1 MFEFSCFNE
10 TELFNITNEIV
21 KAVFLSHFKVKMK
34 LKKYIE
40 FNPNAKDKEMIL
52 SYLEE

>member
-1 MFEFSCFNE
+1 MNEF
-10 TELFNITNEIV
+10 
-21 KAVFLSHFKVKMK
+21 KDY